1 MSALTEQRL
10 AGVTVPD
17 TPPRIV
23 VVDDS
28 RASLSLYRRSLES
41 LAVDLVLFESPSAGF
56 EYLETHDA
64 NLLFLGNLMRE
75 TDGMTLL
82 RRLRARP
89 RHRDTAVVMTSTKD
103 YHQDR
108 VVARELGALDY
119 LVKPVR
125 SQEIRDVVTK
135 YTGARVTEP

>member
-1 MSALTEQRL
+1 MVALTNQHISRV
-10 AGVTVPD
+10 AVPE

-28 RASLSLYRRSLES
+28 RASLSLYRRSLEP
-41 LAVDLVLFESPSAGF
+41 LTLDLVLFESPTEGF
-56 EYLETHDA
+56 EYLQTHDA
-64 NLLFLGNLMRE
+64 DLLFLGNLMRE

-89 RHRDTAVVMTSTKD
+89 RHRDTAVIIMSTKD

-119 LVKPVR
+119 LVKPIR
-125 SQEIRDVVTK
+125 SQDIRDVATK
-135 YTGARVTEP
+135 YTGARITEP